1 MRVDFSPLRDLPS
14 FRRLLG
20 SGLVSGLGSAAT
32 YVAMPFQIAD
42 LTGSYV
48 AVGVL
53 GIVEVVPLVAFG
65 LWGGVVADRHDRK
78 RIVLL
83 TEVAMLSM
91 SLLLVLNTVLWEP
104 RVWAIYVVSMLFAA
118 LDGIQRPSLD
128 ALLPR
133 LVPQDRLASAGALQS
148 MFRNV
153 HHIVG
158 PAFGG
163 LLIAFGGVEVAY
175 GFDALTFVASAL
187 LLLRVGAVPAQD
199 RDLQHPLREIREA
212 FSYVRGRRD
221 ILGTYAVDTVAMV
234 FAFPY
239 ALFPF
244 IAREYD
250 AQWALGFLY
259 SSFAAGSLVV
269 TATSAWTSRVHRYGR
284 VVVLAATAWG
294 VAIAASGLVH
304 DVRWV
309 IVFFALAGAADMVSG
324 LFRSLLWNSTIPDE
338 IRGRMA
344 GLELLSYGI
353 GPQLGQV
360 RSTLAARLTSVQVS
374 LTVGGAICASS
385 MPAVVRGLPEVWRFD
400 ARTDEHAV
408 RRRADADPA

>member
-1 MRVDFSPLRDLPS
+1 MRIDVSPLRELPD

-48 AVGVL
+48 AVGAL
-53 GIVEVVPLVAFG
+53 GVAEVVPLVVFG

-78 RIVLL
+78 KIVML
-83 TEVAMLSM
+83 TEVAMLCM
-91 SLLLVLNTVLWEP
+91 SLLLVLNSVLWEP
-104 RVWAIYVVSMLFAA
+104 QVWVIYAVSMFFAA

-133 LVPQDRLASAGALQS
+133 LVPHDRLASAGALQS

-153 HHIVG
+153 HHIAG
-158 PAFGG
+158 PALGG
-163 LLIAFGGVEVAY
+163 LLIAFGGVGVAY
-175 GFDALTFVASAL
+175 GFDATTFLVSAL
-187 LLLRVGAVPAQD
+187 LLLRVAAVPAQE
-199 RDLQHPLREIREA
+199 REHEHPLREIKVA
-212 FSYVRGRRD
+212 FTYVRGRRD
-221 ILGTYAVDTVAMV
+221 ILGTYAIDTLAMV

-250 AQWALGFLY
+250 AEWVLGLLY
-259 SSFAAGSLVV
+259 SSFAIGALAV
-269 TATSAWTSRVHRYGR
+269 TATSAWTARVHHHGR
-284 VVVLAATAWG
+284 VVVLAAAAWG
-294 VAIAASGLVH
+294 LSIAGAGLVH

-309 IVFFALAGAADMVSG
+309 ILFFVFAGAADMVSG
-324 LFRSLLWNSTIPDE
+324 LFRSLLWNTTIPDD

-353 GPQLGQV
+353 GPQVGHV
-360 RSTLAARLTSVQVS
+360 RSSFTARLTSVQTS
-374 LTVGGAICASS
+374 LLVGGAVCASS
-385 MPAVVRGLPEVWRFD
+385 MPAVVRALPEVWRFD
-400 ARTDEHAV
+400 ARTDEHAA
-408 RRRADADPA
+408 RRREAAVD

>member
-1 MRVDFSPLRDLPS
+1 MRVDVSPLRELPD

-53 GIVEVVPLVAFG
+53 GVLEVVPLIVFG
-65 LWGGVVADRHDRK
+65 LWGGVIADRHDRK

-83 TEVAMLSM
+83 TETAMLSL
-91 SLLLVLNTVLWEP
+91 SLMLVLNTVLWEP

-133 LVPQDRLASAGALQS
+133 LVPHDRLASAGALQS

-158 PAFGG
+158 PALGG
-163 LLIAFGGVEVAY
+163 LLIAFGGVDVAY
-175 GFDALTFVASAL
+175 GFDALTFVLSAL
-187 LLLRVGAVPAQD
+187 FLLRVGAVPAQE

-221 ILGTYAVDTVAMV
+221 ILGTYAVDTLAMV

-250 AQWALGFLY
+250 ATWALGFLY
-259 SSFAAGSLVV
+259 SSFALGALMV
-269 TATSAWTSRVHRYGR
+269 TATSAWTTRVHRYGR
-284 VVVLAATAWG
+284 VVVLAAGAWG
-294 VAIAASGLVH
+294 LAIAASGVVH

-353 GPQLGQV
+353 GPQMGQI
-360 RSTLAARLTSVQVS
+360 RSTLAARLTSVQTS
-374 LTVGGAICASS
+374 LMIGGSICASS
-385 MPAVVRGLPEVWRFD
+385 MPAVVRALPEVWRFD

-408 RRRADADPA
+408 RRRADAGPV